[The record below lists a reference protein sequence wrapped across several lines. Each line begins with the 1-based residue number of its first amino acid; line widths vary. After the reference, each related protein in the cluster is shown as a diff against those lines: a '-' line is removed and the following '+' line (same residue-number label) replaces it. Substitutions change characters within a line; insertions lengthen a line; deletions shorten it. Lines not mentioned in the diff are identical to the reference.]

1 MTDLLAIAV
10 GHLVALARYAATLQ
24 LDADET
30 VLGAVGLSILKD
42 LATGEVLLAIDQLR
56 RPAEPG
62 GVGIGGV
69 IDVVAIEAESHLQTE
84 GVTSTEAD
92 RLDVKLLPCL
102 EELIPEVLRILD
114 VLDVE
119 LVTTGAGVAGIG
131 YQHLLAV
138 ELSFVEAVVR
148 DRVNVDVDE
157 LLDRLLG
164 LGPLD
169 SEDAHPL
176 RAVL

>member
-30 VLGAVGLSILKD
+30 VLGAVSLSILED
-42 LATGEVLLAIDQLR
+42 LATGEVLLALDQLR
-56 RPAEPG
+56 CPAETG
-62 GVGIGGV
+62 GVGVGGV
-69 IDVVAIEAESHLQTE
+69 VDVVAVEAESHLQTE
-84 GVTSTEAD
+84 GVTSSEAD
-92 RLDVKLLPCL
+92 RLDVKFLTGL

-119 LVTTGAGVAGIG
+119 LIASGTGVAGIG

-138 ELSFVEAVVR
+138 ELSSVEAVVG
-148 DRVNVDVDE
+148 DRVNVDVDQ

-164 LGPLD
+164 LGPLNG
-169 SEDAHPL
+169 EDAHPL
-176 RAVL
+176 